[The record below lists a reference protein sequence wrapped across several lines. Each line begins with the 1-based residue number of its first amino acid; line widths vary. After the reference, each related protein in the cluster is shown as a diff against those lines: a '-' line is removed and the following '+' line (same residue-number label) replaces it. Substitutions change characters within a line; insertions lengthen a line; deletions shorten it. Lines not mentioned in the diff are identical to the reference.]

1 MGLDFDSCMC
11 HTYDVKGHKEEYG
24 EKMRIARPKMGAKMS
39 AEKVKMCPSIYLY
52 TTYKMLVKI
61 KVMITVINEC

>member
-1 MGLDFDSCMC
+1 MC

-24 EKMRIARPKMGAKMS
+24 EKMRIARPKNGCENVGQKGQN
-39 AEKVKMCPSIYLY
+39 VPLYLS